1 MMKIHGFEIDL
12 SWLAIISTTTSVAS
26 NVVSIVWITEPIQK
40 QVNAMVGKMTI
51 LPLFMFRML
60 SWVVIVASL
69 KSFASAVL
77 IIIATINFGILYG
90 STDQL
95 FETAALSIIFP
106 AFKFPS
112 SDLAEALAMKLFCR
126 LVFAGNVLLMVSLL
140 AIYSLYLADVMNPWC
155 SFEHILVPEEMLN
168 NLGLVMLTLFFTST
182 IPAITFKLLKRKR

>member
-1 MMKIHGFEIDL
+1 M
-12 SWLAIISTTTSVAS
+12 TSNIA
-26 NVVSIVWITEPIQK
+26 NIVWITEPIQK

-77 IIIATINFGILYG
+77 IIIATVNFGILYG

-106 AFKFPS
+106 AFKFPTS
-112 SDLAEALAMKLFCR
+112 ELSEPVTLKLFFR
-126 LVFAGNVLLMVSLL
+126 LAFAGNVLLMVSLS
-140 AIYSLYLADVMNPWC
+140 AIYSLYLVDLMNPWC

-168 NLGLVMLTLFFTST
+168 NLGLLILTLFFTST
-182 IPAITFKLLKRKR
+182 IPAITFKLLKR